1 MSLFVWGFIKCTESR
16 KTETRDEELVMDG
29 VDLDDRET
37 KTNYRWWQVGGG
49 RSRDKEGSGMLF
61 DCFWLCYDRF

>member
-37 KTNYRWWQVGGG
+37 KTNYSGWQVRGENERQRG
-49 RSRDKEGSGMLF
+49 
-61 DCFWLCYDRF
+61 

>member
-16 KTETRDEELVMDG
+16 KAETRDEELVMDG

-49 RSRDKEGSGMLF
+49 RSRG
-61 DCFWLCYDRF
+61 